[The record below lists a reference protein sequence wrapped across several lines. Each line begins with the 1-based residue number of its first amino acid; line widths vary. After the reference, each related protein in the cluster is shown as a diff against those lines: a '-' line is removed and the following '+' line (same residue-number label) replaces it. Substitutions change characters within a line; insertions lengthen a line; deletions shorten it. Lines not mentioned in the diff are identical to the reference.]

1 MLKVDENRLRHELN
15 ELSRL
20 IKEEIYKR
28 FSSPEAVN
36 HKTGENL
43 SDSDLKRSVKVDAES
58 GGYAIVFQIADY
70 YEYIV
75 NGWKKSGNFPG
86 TFGQFISNI
95 ERWIRKKRESVK
107 PGQKNIQLNGRT
119 ENQVAWAI
127 VNSIYKNGIA
137 PRPFLGSGYNNGED
151 PSKVLVFL
159 DEMVDNFCD
168 ETFQILTEPLDAFFS

>member
-1 MLKVDENRLRHELN
+1 MLKVDENRLRKELDT
-15 ELSRL
+15 LAKL

-28 FSSPEAVN
+28 FSSQEAVN
-36 HKTGENL
+36 HKTGEDL
-43 SDSDLKRSVKVDAES
+43 SDSGLKRSVKVDAES
-58 GGYAIVFQIADY
+58 GGYAIVFSIADY

-75 NGWKKSGNFPG
+75 NGWRPTGNFPG
-86 TFGQFISNI
+86 TFGQFLSNI
-95 ERWIRKKRESVK
+95 ERWIRKK
-107 PGQKNIQLNGRT
+107 NIPLNGRT
-119 ENQVAWAI
+119 ENQVAGAI
-127 VNSIYKNGIA
+127 VKSIYKNGIA

>member
-1 MLKVDENRLRHELN
+1 MLKVDEQRLRHELN

-28 FSSPEAVN
+28 FSSQEAVN

-43 SDSDLKRSVKVDAES
+43 SDSGLKGSVKVDAES
-58 GGYAIVFQIADY
+58 GGYAIVFSIADY

-75 NGWKKSGNFPG
+75 NGWRPTGNFPG
-86 TFGQFISNI
+86 TFGSFLSNI
-95 ERWIRKKRESVK
+95 ERWIRKWIRK
-107 PGQKNIQLNGRT
+107 KNNPLNGRT

-127 VNSIYKNGIA
+127 INSIYKNGIA

>member
-36 HKTGENL
+36 HKTGEDL
-43 SDSDLKRSVKVDAES
+43 SDSGLKRSVKVDAES
-58 GGYAIVFQIADY
+58 GDYAIVFSIADY

-86 TFGQFISNI
+86 TFGQFLSNI
-95 ERWIRKKRESVK
+95 ERWIRKK
-107 PGQKNIQLNGRT
+107 NIPLNGRT

-127 VNSIYKNGIA
+127 VKSIYKNGIA